1 MTDRPAGAPVL
12 GMRGIRK
19 TFPGVVALDRVD
31 FDLRAGE
38 VHVLLGENGAG
49 KSTLMK
55 ILSGAYTRDAGE
67 ILLDGRPVA
76 IAAPR
81 DAQSLGIAT
90 IYQELSL
97 VLQLTVADNILLG
110 HEPSRAGVIDR
121 GAMREAARRSL
132 AEVGLEIDP
141 DVRVDRLGIAEQQMV
156 EVAKALF
163 RRARVLVMDE
173 PTSALT
179 AREIERLFE
188 VIRRVTS
195 AGVAV
200 VYISHRMRELA
211 EIGRRVTVL
220 RDGRAVGTYPL
231 PDTSFDVLIRLMA
244 NREVR
249 DHFPRR
255 RCAAGEELLRLEHLS
270 GPSGVPVVHEVSL
283 TVCRGEIVGLAGL
296 LGAGRTELA
305 RLVFGADRPSSG
317 RVVVG
322 GRDVTPKTPRHA
334 IAAGIGFLPEDRKRH
349 GLVLMRSVCENIG
362 LPNLGRWS
370 RAGVVSG
377 RTEREAAERWVT
389 ELRIKTPN
397 VAERVVRLSGGTQ
410 QKVVLARWLA
420 AEARL
425 LVMDEPTRGV
435 DVGAKVEIYELM
447 NRLTDAGAGIL
458 MISSELPEVVGMSD
472 RIYVMR
478 HGRIQAELGGGGQRE
493 RVLRRRWVLRLTWT
507 HAAGRQF
514 GTASYRGRAH
524 PAALARRLRASAT
537 QGCRRV
543 DRSVRPAV
551 DPHAAF
557 PDGRQRAERDGA
569 DVHQRGRRHRHD
581 VRDHFG
587 RDRSLGRIARR
598 GGERRLA
605 ARSRRAGRFRSR
617 SPPASPSARRPGCS
631 TAS

>member
-1 MTDRPAGAPVL
+1 MIDRAPDAPVL
-12 GMRGIRK
+12 EMRGIRK
-19 TFPGVVALDRVD
+19 AFPGVVALDGVD

-55 ILSGAYTRDAGE
+55 ILSGAYTKDAGE
-67 ILLDGRPVA
+67 ILLDG
-76 IAAPR
+76 AAVSITSPR

-97 VLQLTVADNILLG
+97 VPQLTVAENILLG
-110 HEPSRAGVIDR
+110 HEPSRAGIIDR
-121 GAMREAARRSL
+121 TALREAARRSL
-132 AEVGLEIDP
+132 ADVGLDLDP
-141 DVRVDRLGIAEQQMV
+141 DRRVDRLGIAEQQMV

-179 AREIERLFE
+179 AREIDRLFE

-211 EIGRRVTVL
+211 AIGRRVTVL

-231 PDTSFDVLIRLMA
+231 AETSFDVLIRLMA
-244 NREVR
+244 NRDVR

-255 RCAAGEELLRLEHLS
+255 RCQPGAELLRLDHVS
-270 GPSGVPVVHEVSL
+270 GSPGGLTVDDVSL

-305 RLVFGADRPSSG
+305 RLIAGADRPAAG
-317 RVVVG
+317 RVLVS
-322 GRDVTPKTPRHA
+322 GRDVTPKTPRQA

-349 GLVLMRSVCENIG
+349 GLVLMRSVRENIA

-377 RTEREAAERWVT
+377 RSERETAERWVT

-420 AEARL
+420 AEASL

-447 NRLTDAGAGIL
+447 NQLTAAGAGIL
-458 MISSELPEVVGMSD
+458 MISSELPEVLGMSD

-478 HGRIQAELGGGGQRE
+478 HGRIQAELDRE
-493 RVLRRRWVLRLTWT
+493 DATEERIL
-507 HAAGRQF
+507 Q
-514 GTASYRGRAH
+514 
-524 PAALARRLRASAT
+524 AALGL
-537 QGCRRV
+537 G
-543 DRSVRPAV
+543 SVA
-551 DPHAAF
+551 
-557 PDGRQRAERDGA
+557 
-569 DVHQRGRRHRHD
+569 
-581 VRDHFG
+581 
-587 RDRSLGRIARR
+587 
-598 GGERRLA
+598 
-605 ARSRRAGRFRSR
+605 
-617 SPPASPSARRPGCS
+617 
-631 TAS
+631 

>member
-1 MTDRPAGAPVL
+1 
-12 GMRGIRK
+12 
-19 TFPGVVALDRVD
+19 
-31 FDLRAGE
+31 
-38 VHVLLGENGAG
+38 VLLGENGAG

-55 ILSGAYTRDAGE
+55 ILSGAYTKDAGDVF
-67 ILLDGRPVA
+67 IDGAPVS
-76 IAAPR
+76 IGSPR

-97 VLQLTVADNILLG
+97 VPQLTVAENILLG

-121 GAMREAARRSL
+121 AAMRDAARRSL
-132 AEVGLEIDP
+132 AEVGLDLDP
-141 DVRVDRLGIAEQQMV
+141 DRRLDRLGIAEQQMV

-179 AREIERLFE
+179 AREIDRLFD
-188 VIRRVTS
+188 VIRRVTA

-211 EIGRRVTVL
+211 EIGTRVTVL
-220 RDGRAVGTYPL
+220 RDGRAVGTFPL
-231 PDTSFDVLIRLMA
+231 PETSFDALIRLMA

-255 RCAAGEELLRLEHLS
+255 RCKAGDELLRLEHVS
-270 GPSGVPVVHEVSL
+270 GPSGAPRVDDVSL

-317 RVVVG
+317 RVVVS
-322 GRDVTPKTPRHA
+322 GRDVTPKTPRQA

-349 GLVLMRSVCENIG
+349 GLVLMRSVGENIG
-362 LPNLGRWS
+362 LPSLARWS
-370 RAGVVSG
+370 RGGVVSG
-377 RTEREAAERWVT
+377 RTEHETAERWVT
-389 ELRIKTPN
+389 ELRIKTPT

-420 AEARL
+420 ADASL

-458 MISSELPEVVGMSD
+458 MISSELPEVLGMSD

-478 HGRIQAELGGGGQRE
+478 HGRIQAEIDAASASEE
-493 RVLRRRWVLRLTWT
+493 RVL
-507 HAAGRQF
+507 Q
-514 GTASYRGRAH
+514 
-524 PAALARRLRASAT
+524 AALGLAS
-537 QGCRRV
+537 
-543 DRSVRPAV
+543 
-551 DPHAAF
+551 
-557 PDGRQRAERDGA
+557 
-569 DVHQRGRRHRHD
+569 
-581 VRDHFG
+581 
-587 RDRSLGRIARR
+587 
-598 GGERRLA
+598 
-605 ARSRRAGRFRSR
+605 
-617 SPPASPSARRPGCS
+617 
-631 TAS
+631 

>member
-1 MTDRPAGAPVL
+1 MTDHRSDSVESRPNPESRLPISDAPVL
-12 GMRGIRK
+12 EMRGIRK

-97 VLQLTVADNILLG
+97 VLQLTVAENILLG

-132 AEVGLEIDP
+132 AEVGLAIEP

-249 DHFPRR
+249 DHYPRR
-255 RCAAGEELLRLEHLS
+255 RCAAGEELLRLEHVS
-270 GPSGVPVVHEVSL
+270 GPSGVPVVHDVSL

-322 GRDVTPKTPRHA
+322 GRDVTPKTPRQA

-349 GLVLMRSVCENIG
+349 GLVLMRSVRENIG
-362 LPNLGRWS
+362 LPNLRRWS

-377 RTEREAAERWVT
+377 RTEREAAERWVI

-458 MISSELPEVVGMSD
+458 MISSELPEVLGMSD

-478 HGRIQAELGGGGQRE
+478 HGRIQSALDAAAASEE
-493 RVLRRRWVLRLTWT
+493 RVL
-507 HAAGRQF
+507 A
-514 GTASYRGRAH
+514 
-524 PAALARRLRASAT
+524 AALGLAS
-537 QGCRRV
+537 
-543 DRSVRPAV
+543 
-551 DPHAAF
+551 
-557 PDGRQRAERDGA
+557 
-569 DVHQRGRRHRHD
+569 
-581 VRDHFG
+581 
-587 RDRSLGRIARR
+587 
-598 GGERRLA
+598 
-605 ARSRRAGRFRSR
+605 
-617 SPPASPSARRPGCS
+617 
-631 TAS
+631 

>member
-1 MTDRPAGAPVL
+1 
-12 GMRGIRK
+12 
-19 TFPGVVALDRVD
+19 
-31 FDLRAGE
+31 
-38 VHVLLGENGAG
+38 
-49 KSTLMK
+49 
-55 ILSGAYTRDAGE
+55 
-67 ILLDGRPVA
+67 
-76 IAAPR
+76 

-97 VLQLTVADNILLG
+97 VPQLTVAENILLG

-121 GAMREAARRSL
+121 AAMRDAARRSL
-132 AEVGLEIDP
+132 AEVGLDLDP
-141 DVRVDRLGIAEQQMV
+141 DRRLDRLGIAEQQMV

-179 AREIERLFE
+179 AREIDRLFD
-188 VIRRVTS
+188 VIRRVTA

-211 EIGRRVTVL
+211 EIGTRVTVL
-220 RDGRAVGTYPL
+220 RDGRAVGTFPL
-231 PDTSFDVLIRLMA
+231 PETSFDALIRLMA

-255 RCAAGEELLRLEHLS
+255 RCKAGDELLRLEHVS
-270 GPSGVPVVHEVSL
+270 GPSGAPRVDDVSL

-317 RVVVG
+317 RVVVS
-322 GRDVTPKTPRHA
+322 GRDVTPKTPRQA

-349 GLVLMRSVCENIG
+349 GLVLMRSVGENIG
-362 LPNLGRWS
+362 LPSLARWS

-377 RTEREAAERWVT
+377 RTEHETAERWVT
-389 ELRIKTPN
+389 ELRIKTPT

-420 AEARL
+420 ADASL

-458 MISSELPEVVGMSD
+458 MISSELPEVLGMSD

-478 HGRIQAELGGGGQRE
+478 HGRIQAEIDAASASEE
-493 RVLRRRWVLRLTWT
+493 RVL
-507 HAAGRQF
+507 Q
-514 GTASYRGRAH
+514 
-524 PAALARRLRASAT
+524 AALGLAS
-537 QGCRRV
+537 
-543 DRSVRPAV
+543 
-551 DPHAAF
+551 
-557 PDGRQRAERDGA
+557 
-569 DVHQRGRRHRHD
+569 
-581 VRDHFG
+581 
-587 RDRSLGRIARR
+587 
-598 GGERRLA
+598 
-605 ARSRRAGRFRSR
+605 
-617 SPPASPSARRPGCS
+617 
-631 TAS
+631 